1 MSTLYHEVS
10 TWLYG
15 ILSALVAGCIFLI
28 RKIITNEQQINL
40 LKQEISVRKEYEKDR
55 DAKIEE
61 QIKELRQDV
70 KALVNIVKGND
81 R

>member
-1 MSTLYHEVS
+1 MNDWISEIN

-15 ILSALVAGCIFLI
+15 IASTSVGAIFVLA

-70 KALVNIVKGND
+70 KALVNMVKGND
-81 R
+81 K